1 MNYTQETINKRFEQ
15 FYGTDIAK
23 RPRFRLVWSEDIT
36 EKQDGEHH
44 EFDASGA
51 LLRIFKGIKEVP
63 KFIYLGVF
71 ERWVLEVLSD
81 TPNGTDDYEP
91 IFVFQTKDR
100 KFLPPAWAAIEKF
113 CYAWENR
120 FNKDIKAKELTE
132 QELREM
138 SEAGIFEELFGNDT
152 EVSDSFKQGSAI
164 ALPGKD
170 F

>member
-1 MNYTQETINKRFEQ
+1 VNYNQESINKRLVTL
-15 FYGTDIAK
+15 YGTDITK
-23 RPRFRLVWSEDIT
+23 RPKFRLVWSEDIL
-36 EKQDGEHH
+36 EHQDGEHH
-44 EFDASGA
+44 EFDASGK
-51 LLRIFKGIKEVP
+51 LLRIFKGVKEVP
-63 KFIYLGVF
+63 KFMYLGVF
-71 ERWVLEVLSD
+71 ERWVLECLSD

-100 KFLPPAWAAIEKF
+100 QFLPPAWIAIEKF
-113 CYAWENR
+113 CYAWHNR
-120 FNKDIKAKELTE
+120 HNKDVKSQELTE

-152 EVSDSFKQGSAI
+152 NVSDAFREKSAI